1 MQVLLGSLDG
11 RRFTAEE
18 AQKPIWFG
26 EVAVGAKQQRVV
38 RVSNPTPLPLPFC
51 WQQTDQPVSSG
62 KPCTLLLMLAC
73 LIRQASLASIL
84 AYLIGQA
91 SYFATLDLSSS
102 GKPCTLLLMLAC
114 LIKQAWHLLTL
125 SPCLPDWASLARGY
139 RQSLVLLSG
148 QRHTLVLMLACLIKQ
163 ACHLLTLSP
172 CLPACA
178 SLARRYR
185 QSLMVSSGKPCTAH
199 NMLLASKLRHRN
211 SLQSN

>member
-1 MQVLLGSLDG
+1 MFPTTPPAFINTALLTHSFLFSRGKCGAGADVQVLLGSLDG
-11 RRFTAEE
+11 RRFTAEK

-51 WQQTDQPVSSG
+51 WQQTDHPISSG
-62 KPCTLLLMLAC
+62 KLRTLL
-73 LIRQASLASIL
+73 
-84 AYLIGQA
+84 
-91 SYFATLDLSSS
+91 
-102 GKPCTLLLMLAC
+102 
-114 LIKQAWHLLTL
+114 
-125 SPCLPDWASLARGY
+125 
-139 RQSLVLLSG
+139 
-148 QRHTLVLMLACLIKQ
+148 LMLACLIKQ

-178 SLARRYR
+178 SLACRYR

-199 NMLLASKLRHRN
+199 NLLLASKLRHRN